1 MNPVQIAYMIAEY
14 GASGIEFR
22 QVKGWAID
30 SDLPVRFCVRIL
42 GEFRYVADHYDTGY
56 RIGME
61 QYSFQEA
68 KENAEE
74 ILARVIAN
82 GQYAKKL
89 KAIEARK

>member
-56 RIGME
+56 RIGVGFP
-61 QYSFQEA
+61 SFISA
-68 KENAEE
+68 KEGAER
-74 ILARVIAN
+74 ILVRTIFN
-82 GQYAKKL
+82 GQYEEAL